1 MRRFLL
7 FFLLLSAS
15 HTLLDAQSDVRIVGV
30 QFHIQEEI
38 YVSPASFAI
47 ALEKEIR
54 RVVLN
59 GKERPDLVVFP
70 EYASVFLALTPY
82 AQEIQTSTSI
92 DEALA
97 KIRIKTPVR
106 SIRQLFL
113 NTSGRVE
120 DEMDRIWGGLARKY
134 RVALISGTYFAEL
147 EGDLFNLC
155 VVYDEEGN
163 RIYHQAKVY
172 LTEFEREIVGLE
184 PGTLAEARLW
194 ELNGLDV
201 GVTICRDTFF
211 ESWNT
216 ILGDGDYWIDI
227 KANGTVFDGQEAAR
241 FRRALP
247 ERIADT
253 EVSGGMTVCLTGRFL
268 DLFWEGRSFTVNG
281 EKGGGQIE
289 SVTDTATGHDVL
301 TDVLT
306 AGTTTER

>member
-15 HTLLDAQSDVRIVGV
+15 HTLLYAQSDVRIVGV

-38 YVSPASFAI
+38 YESPASFAI

-54 RVVLN
+54 RAVLN

-82 AQEIQTSTSI
+82 AQQIQSATSI
-92 DEALA
+92 DEALT
-97 KIRIKTPVR
+97 KIRRKTSVR
-106 SIRQLFL
+106 NIRQLFL
-113 NTSGRVE
+113 NASGRVE

-134 RVALISGTYFAEL
+134 RVALISGTYFAER

-163 RIYHQAKVY
+163 RIYHQPKVY
-172 LTEFEREIVGLE
+172 LTDFERDIVGLE
-184 PGTLAEARLW
+184 PGVLAEAQLW
-194 ELNGLDV
+194 ELDGLDI

-227 KANGTVFDGQEAAR
+227 KANGAAFNGQEAAR

-253 EVSGGMTVCLTGRFL
+253 GVSGGMTVCLTGRFL
-268 DLFWEGRSFTVNG
+268 DLFWEGRSFTVDG
-281 EKGGGQIE
+281 EKGDVQIE
-289 SVTDTATGHDVL
+289 SVTDTVTGHDVL